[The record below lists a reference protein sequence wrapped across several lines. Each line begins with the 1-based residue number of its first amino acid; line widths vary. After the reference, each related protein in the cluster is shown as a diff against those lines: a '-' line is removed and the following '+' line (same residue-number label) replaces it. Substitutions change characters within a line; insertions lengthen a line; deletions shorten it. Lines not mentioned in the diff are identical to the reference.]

1 MLHKVNT
8 CSTIVLTINNSVDE
22 VDDKRQTIPSVMP
35 LFLKINGMVA
45 QIEEIIPRK
54 LLANKSN
61 ELHLI
66 NRCSY
71 KQSSVT
77 WKKE

>member
-1 MLHKVNT
+1 
-8 CSTIVLTINNSVDE
+8 
-22 VDDKRQTIPSVMP
+22 MP

-45 QIEEIIPRK
+45 QIEGIIPKK

-61 ELHLI
+61 ELYLI

-71 KQSSVT
+71 KQSSIT
-77 WKKE
+77 WNKE